1 MLLFLTFFRGQCFD
15 SVNVTICP
23 SSILVLKLRV
33 LFLPCCDFKKYTH
46 EIHKDLKPLELGLGA
61 LSLVPLSSLA
71 ASVSKVSSIFFLLQE
86 IKEDLKPLVLGLG
99 ALSLV
104 LLVLVLLLLVCLH
117 KHRREVN
124 GDSKKVRNPAK
135 LCNF

>member
-1 MLLFLTFFRGQCFD
+1 MLF
-15 SVNVTICP
+15 S
-23 SSILVLKLRV
+23 
-33 LFLPCCDFKKYTH
+33 
-46 EIHKDLKPLELGLGA
+46 
-61 LSLVPLSSLA
+61 LSLSSLA
-71 ASVSKVSSIFFLLQE
+71 ASLSKISSMFFLLQE

-124 GDSKKVRNPAK
+124 GDSKKV
-135 LCNF
+135 